1 MRTLS
6 DHRAF
11 VVVCLVLLGASAS
24 RSSAESPG
32 PTYRS
37 TVSEVR
43 LTFFATDE
51 RNHSADTLQKND
63 FAVVDNERVVRD
75 FRSFSVSS
83 ETKLDVVVLIDS
95 SQSVLPHFKDEISNV
110 LQLVGQAQWIP
121 DDKITVLSFAGTEP
135 RVICTGNCRSSS
147 ATGGVS
153 ALSSDGTTPLFDTVA
168 FAANFLSER
177 SDPEVRPV
185 IILFSDGED
194 TISRTSFHDAFE
206 KVLASEAQI
215 YAVDVTSPGRSTSG
229 TATLQR
235 LAEASGGRYLPVQAG
250 AVEVLHAVVD
260 DLHSAHV
267 VTYALPAGVSDFHS
281 VRILPTRN
289 LNLQF
294 RCRRGYYARAGT
306 H

>member
-110 LQLVGQAQWIP
+110 LQLVGQ
-121 DDKITVLSFAGTEP
+121 
-135 RVICTGNCRSSS
+135 
-147 ATGGVS
+147 
-153 ALSSDGTTPLFDTVA
+153 
-168 FAANFLSER
+168 
-177 SDPEVRPV
+177 
-185 IILFSDGED
+185 
-194 TISRTSFHDAFE
+194 
-206 KVLASEAQI
+206 
-215 YAVDVTSPGRSTSG
+215 
-229 TATLQR
+229 
-235 LAEASGGRYLPVQAG
+235 
-250 AVEVLHAVVD
+250 
-260 DLHSAHV
+260 
-267 VTYALPAGVSDFHS
+267 
-281 VRILPTRN
+281 
-289 LNLQF
+289 
-294 RCRRGYYARAGT
+294 
-306 H
+306 